1 MTIRINQPLMIITYN
16 NNSKEIDNQENDNQE
31 KTMRTTTINTT
42 TTKATTP
49 SPWVGPTMSD
59 SDMPSALGLFEYM
72 YKLTLWANQ
81 KVYFVHWTEYVL
93 VLWCGPLYEKMQ
105 NTKSMILLNVLH
117 TEQIR
122 YLLRDVVVGCRWPAE
137 GILEPPLLVISYCN
151 IIKIKIKARFNT
163 KLYICIWCTRSSNS
177 APNVEVS
184 PKKYTSPLLEAS
196 S

>member
-1 MTIRINQPLMIITYN
+1 M
-16 NNSKEIDNQENDNQE
+16 
-31 KTMRTTTINTT
+31 
-42 TTKATTP
+42 TTKKKQWGQQQLTLWQQRQRHLVHE
-49 SPWVGPTMSD
+49 WVRHAKCTWSIWI
-59 SDMPSALGLFEYM
+59 YVHCTRNK
-72 YKLTLWANQ
+72 KLTLWANQ

-151 IIKIKIKARFNT
+151 IIKIKIKAPFNT
-163 KLYICIWCTRSSNS
+163 MLYICIWCTRSSNF